1 MAKKNNSQ
9 NSGPRPKK
17 RKKNGAY
24 KTIIIT
30 AAITVIAGLVLLS
43 FFGGKLTTLYPTTH
57 KPTKPALTHKPE
69 EAFKDINLFF
79 SEETGQYLKS
89 EVRRIRKGSD
99 TDELSFALAELL
111 SGPRSKALE
120 RTVPVGTRLLGV
132 TIKDNIAFVNL
143 SKDLIEKH
151 PGGSSGEI
159 QTVYAIVDTVT
170 LNFPTIKKVQ
180 ILVDGKTTET
190 IAGHIDIS
198 APLYADKRIVK
209 D

>member
-9 NSGPRPKK
+9 SSGRRPKK
-17 RKKNGAY
+17 RKKSGAY

-30 AAITVIAGLVLLS
+30 AAITVIAGLALLS

-57 KPTKPALTHKPE
+57 KPAKPALTHKPE
-69 EAFKDINLFF
+69 EAFNDIKLFF
-79 SEETGQYLKS
+79 SDETGQYLKS
-89 EVRRIRKGSD
+89 EVRRIKKGSD
-99 TDELSFALAELL
+99 TDELSFALGELL

-120 RTVPVGTRLLGV
+120 RTVPPGTRLLGV
-132 TIKDNIAFVNL
+132 IIKDDTAFIDL

-159 QTVYAIVDTVT
+159 QTVYAVVNTAT
-170 LNFPTIKKVQ
+170 LNFQTIKKVQ
-180 ILVDGKTTET
+180 ILVDGKIAQT

-198 APLYADKRIVK
+198 GPLFADKRIIK

>member
-9 NSGPRPKK
+9 NTGPRHKK
-17 RKKNGAY
+17 RKKGGAY

-30 AAITVIAGLVLLS
+30 AVITVIAGLALFS

-57 KPTKPALTHKPE
+57 KPIKPTLTHKPE

-79 SEETGQYLKS
+79 SEETGLYLKS
-89 EVRRIRKGSD
+89 EVRRIKKGSD
-99 TDELSFALAELL
+99 TDELSFALAELF

-120 RTVPVGTRLLGV
+120 RTVPAGTKLLGV
-132 TIKDNIAFVNL
+132 TLKDDTAFVNL

-151 PGGSSGEI
+151 PGGSSGEM
-159 QTVYAIVDTVT
+159 QTVYAIVDTIT

-180 ILVDGKTTET
+180 MLVDGKTTET

-198 APLYADKRIVK
+198 GPLYADRRIIK